1 MNNLKKSNS
10 HTPFLR
16 NLLEDMLY
24 QNKGGKPR
32 KKVKA
37 GNQNIRETMG
47 ILKLL
52 MKRDPNRPGEQPEGI
67 GTDQKDL

>member
-16 NLLEDMLY
+16 NLLEDTLY
-24 QNKGGKPR
+24 QNKVGGGQ

-37 GNQNIRETMG
+37 GNQHIKETMG
-47 ILKLL
+47 ILKQL
-52 MKRDPNRPGEQPEGI
+52 MKGDPDRPGEQPEEIGI
-67 GTDQKDL
+67 DQKDL